1 MLILAFAFVFTI
13 LGTSAA
19 AMNGT
24 GNSTNTSIDLT
35 SDCSTGSDPII
46 SGTVTVN
53 EYGHV
58 RPLEGATVIV
68 NSTSGVVM
76 GSTKTDANGHYTLN
90 FYSIETTFNIIASY
104 IGCNPITKSVTVT
117 NGANYPT
124 DPNKYGTANFELT
137 PKSATLTGLGNGNTI
152 YIQGKNENGFAGVI
166 NVRVD
171 GQTYVAYCIDLFT
184 PINTGDT
191 LLVNGPLPGTSG
203 DLPDGGLG

>member
-24 GNSTNTSIDLT
+24 GNTTNTSIDLT

-58 RPLEGATVIV
+58 RPLEGATVIA

-76 GSTKTDANGHYTLN
+76 GSTTTDANGHYSLN
-90 FYSIETTFNIIASY
+90 FYSTETTFNIIASY
-104 IGCNPITKSVTVT
+104 IGCTPITKSVTVS

-124 DPNKYGTANFELT
+124 DPNKYGTADFQLT
-137 PKSATLTGLGNGNTI
+137 PKTATLTSTGNGQSV
-152 YIQGKNENGFAGVI
+152 YIQGQNKDGFAGVI

-171 GQTYVAYCIDLFT
+171 GRTYTAYCIDLFT
-184 PINTGDT
+184 PISIGDT
-191 LLVNGPLPGTSG
+191 LLVNGPLPG
-203 DLPDGGLG
+203 LPRPAQ